1 MNEKKNDVPPNYF
14 KSIIFFFLEEIFSKT
29 FKKPKNLKKK
39 NRKRKRLIIFSLYI
53 LNFNFIY
60 FLKKRYIYYIL
71 GQINSELIIYDERS
85 NEGNNKKPPKN
96 LLP

>member
-39 NRKRKRLIIFSLYI
+39 TEKEK
-53 LNFNFIY
+53 
-60 FLKKRYIYYIL
+60 
-71 GQINSELIIYDERS
+71 D
-85 NEGNNKKPPKN
+85 
-96 LLP
+96 